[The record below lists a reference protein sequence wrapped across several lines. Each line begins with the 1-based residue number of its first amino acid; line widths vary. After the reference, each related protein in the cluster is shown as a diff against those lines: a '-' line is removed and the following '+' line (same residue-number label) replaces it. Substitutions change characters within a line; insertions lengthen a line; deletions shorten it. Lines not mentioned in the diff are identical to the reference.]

1 MLFRQRRL
9 EVPLPGQ
16 STRLAAIPLAS
27 VAGGTGKRAHAHVA
41 FNPWYEKQFGII
53 DEGGRWRVYDL
64 EGAQAR
70 DWRVRSEVKVAET
83 GRGFVGGGGGGGGAE
98 GGTGWG
104 RMLWGGD
111 VNSVI
116 ACDRKRAGLFD
127 IRVSGLSVSA
137 AG

>member
-1 MLFRQRRL
+1 
-9 EVPLPGQ
+9 V
-16 STRLAAIPLAS
+16 AS
-27 VAGGTGKRAHAHVA
+27 GTGKRAHAHVA

-70 DWRVRSEVKVAET
+70 DWRIRSNVKVVEM
-83 GRGFVGGGGGGGGAE
+83 GKGYVGAE

-104 RMLWGGD
+104 RLLWGAD

-127 IRVSGLSVSA
+127 IRVSYLLC
-137 AG
+137 